1 MTAPGA
7 AEARGQHDAN
17 APSDLDLRVHTPG
30 LTDEEIAAVTSVVSA
45 MLEEQ
50 RRDAAVRPRPDGWR
64 HSLGPL
70 ARERRSGWD
79 DRAHA
84 VR

>member
-7 AEARGQHDAN
+7 AEAGGQRDAN
-17 APSDLDLRVHTPG
+17 APGDLDLRVHTRG

-50 RRDAAVRPRPDGWR
+50 RRDVAVRPRPDGWR